1 MRGVGHD
8 RSSEIVLIGEGE
20 VTAQKKPLELSE
32 NFLVG
37 AQRFKLFDEFFV
49 QHENQHAIMRSDLY
63 FKYRII
69 QRGPKNARSVCPTCY
84 FIHIL
89 PIPDHGLFSALLVY
103 LFLIEPNRRDPTRTS
118 CVYEQQSEKRG
129 MLCIPLFLTRS
140 VRRKNPAP
148 AKCRKAAC
156 NFCTFSARRRIS
168 PFPLPALP

>member
-1 MRGVGHD
+1 MKHLAPMRGVGHD

-49 QHENQHAIMRSDLY
+49 QHENQHAIMRSGLY

-89 PIPDHGLFSALLVY
+89 PIPDHGLFSAPFGIPFPY
-103 LFLIEPNRRDPTRTS
+103 RTEPPRPNPH
-118 CVYEQQSEKRG
+118 K
-129 MLCIPLFLTRS
+129 LCI
-140 VRRKNPAP
+140 
-148 AKCRKAAC
+148 
-156 NFCTFSARRRIS
+156 
-168 PFPLPALP
+168 